1 MSNKNTSQ
9 SFKAAGSEHVAEYG
23 VIKHDLVKVVILNAV
38 YLAAIVALYLSNK
51 QSGFLEKW
59 FAKVFNF

>member
-1 MSNKNTSQ
+1 MSNKNSFNTSK
-9 SFKAAGSEHVAEYG
+9 SGGAEHATEYG
-23 VIKHDLVKVVILNAV
+23 LIKHDLIKVVILNIV